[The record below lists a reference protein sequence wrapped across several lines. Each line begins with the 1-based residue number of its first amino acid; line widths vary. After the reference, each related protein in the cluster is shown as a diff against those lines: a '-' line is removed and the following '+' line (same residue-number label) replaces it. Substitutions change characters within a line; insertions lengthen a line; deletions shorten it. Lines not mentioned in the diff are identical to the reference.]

1 MLRQTRS
8 LIICLAI
15 CVSWSFA
22 PLECQAQIVPFKASG
37 DQAIYSPD
45 TGATSGPGQ
54 ATHMGKVFGSG
65 FALPG
70 VEIGPGLREWSAPN
84 YQFEAANGDTIALT
98 GGGTVQ
104 FVPLNQ
110 TGLFFAVWS
119 GEFKVIP
126 GGGTGR
132 FANAGPGTA
141 PIQIVAVNDPFTLP
155 PTTGDIWTYRW
166 NLDGNIDLGK
176 R

>member
-1 MLRQTRS
+1 MLNKTLS
-8 LIICLAI
+8 VTSCFVI
-15 CVSWSFA
+15 CVSWSLA
-22 PLECQAQIVPFKASG
+22 SLECQAQIVPFKASG
-37 DQAIYSPD
+37 DQAIYSPS

-54 ATHMGKVFGSG
+54 ATHMGKVLGSG
-65 FALPG
+65 LALPG
-70 VEIGPGLREWSAPN
+70 VEIGPGLFEWSAPN

-104 FVPLNQ
+104 FVPLNP

-119 GEFKVIP
+119 GEFNVIT
-126 GGGTGR
+126 GSGTGR
-132 FANAGPGTA
+132 FANVGPGTA
-141 PIQIVAVNDPFTLP
+141 PIQIVAVNDPFTFP
-155 PTTGDIWTYRW
+155 PTEGDIWTYSW